1 MPHISSREQSLI
13 TSNKNIN
20 INHKKIEK
28 YRQTMYREKT
38 RNRNT
43 WKKETK
49 KKKKNHKTEPPVEV
63 GLKAWLPESDAKG
76 GNGHGR
82 SRRARWRSVS
92 QRGSYRKQ

>member
-1 MPHISSREQSLI
+1 
-13 TSNKNIN
+13 
-20 INHKKIEK
+20 
-28 YRQTMYREKT
+28 MYREKI

-49 KKKKNHKTEPPVEV
+49 ATKKKKKTHKIEPPVEV

-82 SRRARWRSVS
+82 SRSRRARWSVS